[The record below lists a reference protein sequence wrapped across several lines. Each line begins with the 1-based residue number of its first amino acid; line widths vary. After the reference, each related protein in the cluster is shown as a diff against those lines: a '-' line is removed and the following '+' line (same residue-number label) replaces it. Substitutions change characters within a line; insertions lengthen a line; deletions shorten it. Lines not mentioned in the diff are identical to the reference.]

1 MDSENGEKENMD
13 VQTLIARVVELEKTV
28 FNLESIYSARRSL
41 TDLEAE
47 IVEDIH
53 CLTQFWSRLKQCFC
67 V

>member
-1 MDSENGEKENMD
+1 MD
-13 VQTLIARVVELEKTV
+13 VQTLTARVIELEKTV
-28 FNLESIYSARRSL
+28 FIINLESIYSTRRSL

>member
-1 MDSENGEKENMD
+1 MDIQN
-13 VQTLIARVVELEKTV
+13 LISRVAELEKTV

-53 CLTQFWSRLKQCFC
+53 CLTQFWRRLKECFC
-67 V
+67 VR

>member
-1 MDSENGEKENMD
+1 MD
-13 VQTLIARVVELEKTV
+13 VQTLTACVIELEKTA

-47 IVEDIH
+47 IVKDIH
-53 CLTQFWSRLKQCFC
+53 CLTQFWSRLKLC

>member
-1 MDSENGEKENMD
+1 MDF
-13 VQTLIARVVELEKTV
+13 QTLTASVAELENTV

-53 CLTQFWSRLKQCFC
+53 CLTQFWSCLKECFC
-67 V
+67 VR